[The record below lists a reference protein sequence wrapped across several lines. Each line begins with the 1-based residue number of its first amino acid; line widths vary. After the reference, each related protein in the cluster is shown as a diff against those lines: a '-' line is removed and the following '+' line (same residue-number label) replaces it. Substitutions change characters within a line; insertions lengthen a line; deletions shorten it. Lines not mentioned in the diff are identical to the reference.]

1 MCAHKHNHTQTHLR
15 RPAQLTR
22 IPLWHRNAGQ
32 RSMYAELCGV
42 TKLELA
48 DFQNDE
54 AKFIKDGIIL
64 VDTSCVLSQSMCLP
78 FVVPLAQSSTY
89 RLLPS
94 PCLYAKH
101 HSLSIDRT
109 TLFSLARRASH

>member
-1 MCAHKHNHTQTHLR
+1 
-15 RPAQLTR
+15 
-22 IPLWHRNAGQ
+22 
-32 RSMYAELCGV
+32 MYAELCGV